1 MTDRTISADEQL
13 KVHYGPGI
21 WRLEGPD
28 GKPVFEVRGN
38 AVFYHPAFGRWRDL
52 PPGNRMSIEGVES
65 VQVRWDHGWAVG
77 LTLAPN
83 GLWRRIVRWE
93 DSSQISEIDNVAR
106 ALSDI
111 CGCPLL
117 TDDDKPA
124 PVMRV
129 GYTSPEPVVPPAS
142 VEPPAFVSLL
152 RPDPLPERMQSPV
165 HTIKDATDVRLP
177 LRMGGGALLERDKS
191 DRLKLTVPAG
201 SRNGTLGTTLLGL
214 IALIV
219 FLAVLW
225 MLRNESLGDN
235 SLIGLVG
242 ISGSLVIG
250 GLLGVLL
257 LTRLNQQAEWRFV
270 FDREKQTITLLTPE
284 ENKPETLPVSSLH
297 GLRLSGQ
304 AVKSRTSLSYQRTLS
319 LMMDSG
325 DRVIF
330 TEVRPTP
337 LPPDPAV
344 MPSLVALRRQADD
357 QAGPS
362 LARAGARMI
371 AWYLDVP
378 LAED

>member
-1 MTDRTISADEQL
+1 
-13 KVHYGPGI
+13 
-21 WRLEGPD
+21 
-28 GKPVFEVRGN
+28 
-38 AVFYHPAFGRWRDL
+38 
-52 PPGNRMSIEGVES
+52 
-65 VQVRWDHGWAVG
+65 
-77 LTLAPN
+77 
-83 GLWRRIVRWE
+83 
-93 DSSQISEIDNVAR
+93 
-106 ALSDI
+106 
-111 CGCPLL
+111 
-117 TDDDKPA
+117 
-124 PVMRV
+124 
-129 GYTSPEPVVPPAS
+129 
-142 VEPPAFVSLL
+142 
-152 RPDPLPERMQSPV
+152 MQSPV

-191 DRLKLTVPAG
+191 ERLKMTVPAG
-201 SRNGTLGTTLLGL
+201 SRNGTIGTTMLGL

-270 FDREKQTITLLTPE
+270 FDRAKQTITLLTPE